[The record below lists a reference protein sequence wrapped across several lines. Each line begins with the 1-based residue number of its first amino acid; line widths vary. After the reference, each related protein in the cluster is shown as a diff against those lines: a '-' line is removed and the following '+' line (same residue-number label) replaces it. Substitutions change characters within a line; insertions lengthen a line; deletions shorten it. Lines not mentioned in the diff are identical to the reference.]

1 MRKLIWGGT
10 WFMLALWSLLAW
22 ASHSLV
28 EWAGQVAARNSDMV
42 TMHPETVEWLSWIA
56 NVAGVAGGTIVIVIW
71 AIGCALALGLA
82 TVLSWIVGRGET
94 NRLPTRQTFSRP

>member
-10 WFMLALWSLLAW
+10 WFLLALWSLLAW

-28 EWAGQVAARNSDMV
+28 EWAGQLAARNSDMV
-42 TMHPETVEWLSWIA
+42 TGHPETVEWLSWAA
-56 NVAGVAGGTIVIVIW
+56 NAAGVAGGSIVIVIW

-82 TVLSWIVGRGET
+82 AILSRLVGSRE
-94 NRLPTRQTFSRP
+94 PTYRQPLTRP